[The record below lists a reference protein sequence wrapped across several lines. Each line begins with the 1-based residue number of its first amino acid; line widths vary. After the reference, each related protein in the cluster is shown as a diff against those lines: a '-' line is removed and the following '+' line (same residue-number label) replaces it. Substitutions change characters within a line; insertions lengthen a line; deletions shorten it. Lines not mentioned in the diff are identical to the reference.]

1 MFRISIVGAGFKPAP
16 TCKIVSMKIMNQT
29 EPLIFE
35 KSSPGRR
42 CFTLPACDVPEKP
55 IEELLSPKMLR
66 KQEAKLPEVS
76 EIDVV
81 RHFTRISQ
89 KNFCVDT
96 NFYPLGSCT
105 MKYNPRI
112 NEEAAR
118 MEGFTKL
125 HPYQPVG
132 QCQGILKLLYD
143 FEQMLKSISGMA
155 AFTLQPAAGAHGEL
169 TGMLIIRAYLQK
181 MGETRHRIIVPDS
194 AHGTNPASAALCGY
208 EVESIQSNT
217 EGLVDIKKLKESF
230 TRDTAALMITN
241 PNTLG
246 LFEKDILEICKI
258 AHDAGGLVYCDGA
271 NMNALMGI
279 ARPGDMGVDIL
290 HLNLHKTFSTP
301 HGGGGPGAGPI
312 GVTENLR
319 PFLPVPRIEV
329 LATEN
334 TEIAEE
340 KIGEANSPSSRHP
353 HNSVSSVNS
362 VADLFHLNYDYPD
375 SIGRVR
381 AFYGHVGMMIRA
393 YTYLLSLGK
402 EGVCKVGEYAV
413 LNANYLRHKLK
424 QYYYIP
430 YGKTCMHEFVISA
443 KKQKWKGVSALDI
456 AKKLLDYGF
465 HAPTIY
471 FPLIVEEAMM
481 IEPTETE
488 SRETLDAFANAM
500 IQIATDI
507 EQQPETVRNTPQT
520 TPIGRPDEVKAAREP
535 RLKWEMG

>member
-1 MFRISIVGAGFKPAP
+1 M
-16 TCKIVSMKIMNQT
+16 
-29 EPLIFE
+29 
-35 KSSPGRR
+35 
-42 CFTLPACDVPEKP
+42 
-55 IEELLSPKMLR
+55 
-66 KQEAKLPEVS
+66 PEVS

-81 RHFTRISQ
+81 RHFTRLSQ
-89 KNFCVDT
+89 MNFCVDT

-112 NEEAAR
+112 NEDAAR
-118 MEGFTKL
+118 LEGFTKL
-125 HPYQPVG
+125 HPYQPIE
-132 QCQGILKLLYD
+132 QCQGILKLLYEL
-143 FEQMLKSISGMA
+143 EQILVNISGMP

-169 TGMLIIRAYLQK
+169 TGMLIIRAYLEK
-181 MGETRHRIIVPDS
+181 KGETRHKIIIPDS

-208 EVESIQSNT
+208 EVESIQSNAN
-217 EGLVDIKKLKESF
+217 GLVDIEKLKAFF

-246 LFEKDILEICKI
+246 LFEKDIVEICKI
-258 AHDAGGLVYCDGA
+258 AHNAGGLVYCDGA
-271 NMNALMGI
+271 NMNALLGI

-312 GVTENLR
+312 GVTEELK
-319 PFLPVPRIEV
+319 PFLPVPR
-329 LATEN
+329 TELVDKSY
-334 TEIAEE
+334 I
-340 KIGEANSPSSRHP
+340 
-353 HNSVSSVNS
+353 
-362 VADLFHLNYDYPD
+362 LNYDYPD

-381 AFYGHVGMMIRA
+381 AFYGHIGMMIRA

-402 EGVCKVGEYAV
+402 EGVCKVGEHAV

-424 QYYYIP
+424 KYYDIP

-443 KKQKWKGVSALDI
+443 KKQRQKGASALDI

-471 FPLIVEEAMM
+471 FPLIVEEALMV
-481 IEPTETE
+481 EPTETE
-488 SRETLDAFANAM
+488 SRETLDAFADAM
-500 IQIATDI
+500 IQIAEDI
-507 EQQPETVRNTPQT
+507 KQRPEVVRNTPQT

-535 RLKWEMG
+535 KLKWEG

>member
-1 MFRISIVGAGFKPAP
+1 
-16 TCKIVSMKIMNQT
+16 MNHA

-35 KSSPGRR
+35 KSSPDRR
-42 CFTLPACDVPEKP
+42 CFILSACDVPEKP
-55 IEELLSPKMLR
+55 VTNLLPQNLLR
-66 KQEAKLPEVS
+66 KQEPKLPEVS
-76 EIDVV
+76 EIEVV
-81 RHFTRISQ
+81 RHFTRLSQ
-89 KNFCVDT
+89 LNFCVDT

-105 MKYNPRI
+105 MKYNPKI
-112 NEEAAR
+112 NEDVSR
-118 MEGFTKL
+118 LEGFTKL
-125 HPYQPVG
+125 HPYQPIE

-143 FEQMLKSISGMA
+143 LEQILVNISGMP

-169 TGMLIIRAYLQK
+169 TGMLIIRSYLEK
-181 MGETRHRIIVPDS
+181 RGETRHKIIIPDS

-208 EVESIQSNT
+208 EVESIKSNA
-217 EGLVDIKKLKESF
+217 EGLVDIEKLKASF

-246 LFEKDILEICKI
+246 LFEKDIVEICKI

-271 NMNALMGI
+271 NMNALLGI

-312 GVTENLR
+312 GVTEALK
-319 PFLPVPRIEV
+319 PFLPIPRIESV
-329 LATEN
+329 DKKHLYPCSTNETVMSYGLTDKAEN
-334 TEIAEE
+334 LPLSRGKRKQLSSPPLMGGGEGEGEQRVFSNE
-340 KIGEANSPSSRHP
+340 KYI
-353 HNSVSSVNS
+353 
-362 VADLFHLNYDYPD
+362 LNYEYPD

-381 AFYGHVGMMIRA
+381 AFYGHIGMMIRA

-402 EGVCKVGEYAV
+402 DGVCKVGEHAV

-424 QYYYIP
+424 KYYNIP

-443 KKQKWKGVSALDI
+443 KRQKQKGASALDI

-471 FPLIVEEAMM
+471 FPLIVEEALM

-507 EQQPETVRNTPQT
+507 EQRPEAVHNTPQT

-535 RLKWEMG
+535 KLRWEGR

>member
-1 MFRISIVGAGFKPAP
+1 
-16 TCKIVSMKIMNQT
+16 MNNT

-42 CFTLPACDVPEKP
+42 CFVFPACDVPEKP
-55 IEELLSPKMLR
+55 IANFLPQNLLR
-66 KQEAKLPEVS
+66 KQETKLLEVS

-81 RHFTRISQ
+81 RHFTRLSQ
-89 KNFCVDT
+89 LNFCVDT

-105 MKYNPRI
+105 MKYNPKI
-112 NEEAAR
+112 NEDVSR
-118 MEGFTKL
+118 LEGFTKL
-125 HPYQPVG
+125 HPYQPIE

-143 FEQMLKSISGMA
+143 LEQILVDISGMS

-169 TGMLIIRAYLQK
+169 TGMLIIRAYLEK
-181 MGETRHRIIVPDS
+181 KGETRHKIIIPDS

-208 EVESIQSNT
+208 EVESIQSNAG
-217 EGLVDIKKLKESF
+217 GLVDREKLKASF

-271 NMNALMGI
+271 NMNALLGI

-312 GVTENLR
+312 GVTEALK
-319 PFLPVPRIEV
+319 PFLPVPRIELV
-329 LATEN
+329 NENYPDTCLKNETAMRYRITEKDEN
-334 TEIAEE
+334 LPLRQGKREQS
-340 KIGEANSPSSRHP
+340 NSPPLMGGGGGEGERRVFTEKYIL
-353 HNSVSSVNS
+353 NS
-362 VADLFHLNYDYPD
+362 DYPD

-402 EGVCKVGEYAV
+402 EGLCKVGEHAV

-424 QYYYIP
+424 KYYDIP

-443 KKQKWKGVSALDI
+443 KKQRQKGVSALDI

-471 FPLIVEEAMM
+471 FPLIVEEALM

-488 SRETLDAFANAM
+488 SRETLDAFTAAM
-500 IQIATDI
+500 IRIAEDI
-507 EQQPETVRNTPQT
+507 DRQPELIHNTPQT

-535 RLKWEMG
+535 KLRWK

>member
-1 MFRISIVGAGFKPAP
+1 MHQA
-16 TCKIVSMKIMNQT
+16 
-29 EPLIFE
+29 EPFIFE

-42 CFTLPACDVPEKP
+42 CFILPACDVPEKP
-55 IEELLSPKMLR
+55 VTSFLPQKMLR
-66 KQEAKLPEVS
+66 KQEAQLPEVS

-81 RHFTRISQ
+81 RHFTRLSQ
-89 KNFCVDT
+89 MNFCVDT

-112 NEEAAR
+112 NEDAAR

-125 HPYQPVG
+125 HPYQPVE

-143 FEQMLKSISGMA
+143 LEQILKDISGMS

-169 TGMLIIRAYLQK
+169 TGMLIIRACLEK
-181 MGETRHRIIVPDS
+181 KGEHRHKIIIPDS

-208 EVESIQSNT
+208 EVESIRSNAN
-217 EGLVDIKKLKESF
+217 GLVDIEKLKTVF
-230 TRDTAALMITN
+230 THDTAALMITN

-246 LFEKDILEICKI
+246 LFERDILEICKI
-258 AHDAGGLVYCDGA
+258 AHNAGGLVYCDGA
-271 NMNALMGI
+271 NMNALLGI

-312 GVTENLR
+312 GVTEALK
-319 PFLPVPRIEV
+319 PFLPVPRIEMV
-329 LATEN
+329 DTL
-334 TEIAEE
+334 IAEDMVE
-340 KIGEANSPSSRHP
+340 NKYI
-353 HNSVSSVNS
+353 
-362 VADLFHLNYDYPD
+362 LNYAHPD
-375 SIGRVR
+375 SIGKVR
-381 AFYGHVGMMIRA
+381 AFYGHIGMMIRA

-413 LNANYLRHKLK
+413 LNANYLLHKLK
-424 QYYYIP
+424 NHYDIP

-443 KKQKWKGVSALDI
+443 KKQKQKGASALDI

-465 HAPTIY
+465 HAPTMY
-471 FPLIVEEAMM
+471 FPLIVEEALMV
-481 IEPTETE
+481 EPTETE
-488 SRETLDAFANAM
+488 SRETLDAFVAAM
-500 IQIATDI
+500 IRIAEDI
-507 EQQPETVRNTPQT
+507 EQRPELVRNTPQT

-535 RLKWEMG
+535 KLRWE

>member
-1 MFRISIVGAGFKPAP
+1 MNPA
-16 TCKIVSMKIMNQT
+16 

-42 CFTLPACDVPEKP
+42 CFNLPACDVPEKS
-55 IEELLSPKMLR
+55 IQDLLPAKILR

-81 RHFTRISQ
+81 RHFTRMSQ
-89 KNFCVDT
+89 LNFCVDT

-105 MKYNPRI
+105 MKYNPKI
-112 NEEAAR
+112 NEDAAR

-125 HPYQPVG
+125 HPYQPVEH
-132 QCQGILKLLYD
+132 CQGILKLLYD
-143 FEQMLKSISGMA
+143 FEQMLKEISGMS

-169 TGMLIIRAYLQK
+169 TGMLIIRAYMEK
-181 MGETRHRIIVPDS
+181 KGETRHKIIVPDS
-194 AHGTNPASAALCGY
+194 AHGTNPASAALYGY
-208 EVESIQSNT
+208 EVESIQSNA

-246 LFEKDILEICKI
+246 LFEKDILEICRI
-258 AHDAGGLVYCDGA
+258 THDAGGLVYCDGA

-312 GVTENLR
+312 GVTEKLK
-319 PFLPVPRIEV
+319 PFLPVPRIEIKNT
-329 LATEN
+329 LTTEGTEKDKTN
-334 TEIAEE
+334 TY
-340 KIGEANSPSSRHP
+340 
-353 HNSVSSVNS
+353 V
-362 VADLFHLNYDYPD
+362 LNYNYSD

-402 EGVCKVGEYAV
+402 EGVYKVGEYAV

-424 QYYYIP
+424 KYYDIP

-443 KKQKWKGVSALDI
+443 RKQKEKGASALDI

-488 SRETLDAFANAM
+488 SRETLDAFADATLR
-500 IQIATDI
+500 IAADI
-507 EQQPETVRNTPQT
+507 EQRPETVHNTPQT
-520 TPIGRPDEVKAAREP
+520 TPISRPDEVKAAREP
-535 RLKWEMG
+535 RLRWKKK

>member
-1 MFRISIVGAGFKPAP
+1 
-16 TCKIVSMKIMNQT
+16 MNQT

-42 CFTLPACDVPEKP
+42 CFVLPACDVPEKP
-55 IEELLSPKMLR
+55 IANFLPQNVLR
-66 KQEAKLPEVS
+66 NQEARLPEIS

-81 RHFTRISQ
+81 RHFTRLSQ
-89 KNFCVDT
+89 LNFCVDT

-105 MKYNPRI
+105 MKYNPKI
-112 NEEAAR
+112 NEDAAR
-118 MEGFTKL
+118 LEGFTKL
-125 HPYQPVG
+125 HPYQSIE
-132 QCQGILKLLYD
+132 QCQGILKLLYE
-143 FEQMLKSISGMA
+143 FEQILINISGMS

-169 TGMLIIRAYLQK
+169 TGMLIIRAYLEK
-181 MGETRHRIIVPDS
+181 KGETRHKIIIPDS

-208 EVESIQSNT
+208 EVESIPSNAD
-217 EGLVDIKKLKESF
+217 GLVSREKLKASF

-246 LFEKDILEICKI
+246 LFEKDIGEICKI

-271 NMNALMGI
+271 NMNALLGI
-279 ARPGDMGVDIL
+279 ARPGDMGVDVL

-312 GVTENLR
+312 GVTEELK
-319 PFLPVPRIEV
+319 PFLPVPRIELV
-329 LATEN
+329 DKSY
-334 TEIAEE
+334 I
-340 KIGEANSPSSRHP
+340 
-353 HNSVSSVNS
+353 
-362 VADLFHLNYDYPD
+362 LNYDYPD

-381 AFYGHVGMMIRA
+381 AFYGHIGMMIRA

-402 EGVCKVGEYAV
+402 EGVCTVGEFAV

-424 QYYYIP
+424 KHYDIP

-443 KKQKWKGVSALDI
+443 KKQKQKGVSALDI

-471 FPLIVEEAMM
+471 FPLIVEEALM
-481 IEPTETE
+481 IEPAETE
-488 SRETLDAFANAM
+488 SRETLDAFAATM
-500 IQIATDI
+500 IQIAADI
-507 EQQPETVRNTPQT
+507 EQRPEVVRNTPQT

-535 RLKWEMG
+535 KLKWE

>member
-1 MFRISIVGAGFKPAP
+1 
-16 TCKIVSMKIMNQT
+16 MNLT

-42 CFTLPACDVPEKP
+42 CFVLPACDIPEKP
-55 IEELLSPKMLR
+55 ITNFIPEKMLR
-66 KQEAKLPEVS
+66 KREPKLPEVS

-81 RHFTRISQ
+81 RHFTRLSQ
-89 KNFCVDT
+89 LNFCVDT

-105 MKYNPRI
+105 MKYNPKI
-112 NEEAAR
+112 NEDVSR
-118 MEGFTKL
+118 LEGFTKL
-125 HPYQPVG
+125 HPYQPIE

-143 FEQMLKSISGMA
+143 LEQILIAISGMS

-169 TGMLIIRAYLQK
+169 TGMLIIRAYLEK
-181 MGETRHRIIVPDS
+181 KGEIRHKIIIPDS

-208 EVESIQSNT
+208 EVESIKSNVN
-217 EGLVDIKKLKESF
+217 GLVDIEKLKASF
-230 TRDTAALMITN
+230 TRDTAAIMITN

-246 LFEKDILEICKI
+246 LFEKDIVEICKI
-258 AHDAGGLVYCDGA
+258 THDAGGLVYCDGA
-271 NMNALMGI
+271 NMNALLGI

-312 GVTENLR
+312 GVTEALR
-319 PFLPVPRIEV
+319 SFLPIPRIELV
-329 LATEN
+329 DKSY
-334 TEIAEE
+334 I
-340 KIGEANSPSSRHP
+340 
-353 HNSVSSVNS
+353 
-362 VADLFHLNYDYPD
+362 LNYDYPD

-381 AFYGHVGMMIRA
+381 VFYGHIGMMIRA

-402 EGVCKVGEYAV
+402 EGVCKVGEHAV

-424 QYYYIP
+424 KYYDIP

-443 KKQKWKGVSALDI
+443 KKQRQKGASALDI

-471 FPLIVEEAMM
+471 FPLIVEEALM

-488 SRETLDAFANAM
+488 SRETLDAFAAAM
-500 IQIATDI
+500 IQIAEDI
-507 EQQPETVRNTPQT
+507 EQRPEAVRNTPQT

-535 RLKWEMG
+535 KLKWEKF

>member
-1 MFRISIVGAGFKPAP
+1 
-16 TCKIVSMKIMNQT
+16 MNNT

-42 CFTLPACDVPEKP
+42 CFILPACDVPEKP
-55 IEELLSPKMLR
+55 ITNFLPEKMLR

-81 RHFTRISQ
+81 RHFTRLSQ
-89 KNFCVDT
+89 MNFCVDT

-112 NEEAAR
+112 NEDAAR
-118 MEGFTKL
+118 LEGFTKL
-125 HPYQPVG
+125 HPYQPIE
-132 QCQGILKLLYD
+132 QCQGILKLLYEL
-143 FEQMLKSISGMA
+143 EQILVNISGMP

-169 TGMLIIRAYLQK
+169 TGMLIIRAYLEK
-181 MGETRHRIIVPDS
+181 KGETRHKIIIPDS

-208 EVESIQSNT
+208 EVESIQSNAN
-217 EGLVDIKKLKESF
+217 GLVDIEKLKAFF

-246 LFEKDILEICKI
+246 LFEKDIVEICKI
-258 AHDAGGLVYCDGA
+258 AHNAGGLVYCDGA
-271 NMNALMGI
+271 NMNALLGI

-312 GVTENLR
+312 GVTEELK
-319 PFLPVPRIEV
+319 PFLPVPR
-329 LATEN
+329 TELVDKSY
-334 TEIAEE
+334 I
-340 KIGEANSPSSRHP
+340 
-353 HNSVSSVNS
+353 
-362 VADLFHLNYDYPD
+362 LNYDYPD

-381 AFYGHVGMMIRA
+381 AFYGHIGMMIRA

-402 EGVCKVGEYAV
+402 EGVCKVGEHAV

-424 QYYYIP
+424 KYYDIP

-443 KKQKWKGVSALDI
+443 KKQRQKGASALDI

-471 FPLIVEEAMM
+471 FPLIVEEALMV
-481 IEPTETE
+481 EPTETE
-488 SRETLDAFANAM
+488 SRETLDAFADAM
-500 IQIATDI
+500 IQIAEDI
-507 EQQPETVRNTPQT
+507 KQRPEVVRNTPQT

-535 RLKWEMG
+535 KLKWEG

>member
-1 MFRISIVGAGFKPAP
+1 
-16 TCKIVSMKIMNQT
+16 MNPT

-42 CFTLPACDVPEKP
+42 CFSLPACDVPEKS
-55 IEELLSPKMLR
+55 IQDLLPAKMLR

-89 KNFCVDT
+89 MNFCVDT

-105 MKYNPRI
+105 MKYNPKI
-112 NEEAAR
+112 NEDVSR
-118 MEGFTKL
+118 LEGFIKL
-125 HPYQPVG
+125 HPYQPVE

-143 FEQMLKSISGMA
+143 FEQMLKSISGMS

-169 TGMLIIRAYLQK
+169 TGMLIIRAYMEK
-181 MGETRHRIIVPDS
+181 KGETRHKIIVPDS

-208 EVESIQSNT
+208 DVESIPSNA
-217 EGLVDIKKLKESF
+217 EGLVDIKKLKDLF

-246 LFEKDILEICKI
+246 LFEKDIVEICKI

-271 NMNALMGI
+271 NMNALMGV
-279 ARPGDMGVDIL
+279 AKPKDMGIDIL

-312 GVTENLR
+312 GVTDALK
-319 PFLPVPRIEV
+319 PFLPIPRIE
-329 LATEN
+329 LN
-334 TEIAEE
+334 NNNYI
-340 KIGEANSPSSRHP
+340 
-353 HNSVSSVNS
+353 
-362 VADLFHLNYDYPD
+362 LNYNYPD
-375 SIGRVR
+375 SIGKVR

-393 YTYLLSLGK
+393 YTYLLTLGK
-402 EGVCKVGEYAV
+402 EGVRKVGEYAV
-413 LNANYLRHKLK
+413 LNANYLRHKLAK
-424 QYYYIP
+424 YYDIP

-443 KKQKWKGVSALDI
+443 KKQKKNGVSALDI
-456 AKKLLDYGF
+456 AKRLLDYGF

-471 FPLIVEEAMM
+471 FPLIVEEALM

-488 SRETLDAFANAM
+488 SRETLDAFAEAM
-500 IQIATDI
+500 IKIAEDI
-507 EQQPETVRNTPQT
+507 ERQPEVIRNSPQT
-520 TPIGRPDEVKAAREP
+520 TPISRPDEMKAAREP
-535 RLKWEMG
+535 KLRWEMGKIS

>member
-1 MFRISIVGAGFKPAP
+1 
-16 TCKIVSMKIMNQT
+16 MNPI

-35 KSSPGRR
+35 RSSPGRR
-42 CFTLPACDVPEKP
+42 CYSLPSCDVPEKP
-55 IEELLSPKMLR
+55 IAELLSPKMLR

-89 KNFCVDT
+89 MNFCVDT

-105 MKYNPRI
+105 MKYNPKI
-112 NEEAAR
+112 NEDAAR
-118 MEGFTKL
+118 LEGFTKL
-125 HPYQPVG
+125 HPYQPVE

-143 FEQMLKSISGMA
+143 FEQMLKSISGMS

-169 TGMLIIRAYLQK
+169 TGMLIIRTYMEK
-181 MGETRHRIIVPDS
+181 KGETRHKIIVPDS

-208 EVESIQSNT
+208 DVESIPSNA
-217 EGLVDIKKLKESF
+217 EGLVNIEKLKASF
-230 TRDTAALMITN
+230 NRDTAALMITN

-312 GVTENLR
+312 GVTEKLK
-319 PFLPVPRIEV
+319 PFLPIPRIEV

-334 TEIAEE
+334 TEKDKTNTYI
-340 KIGEANSPSSRHP
+340 
-353 HNSVSSVNS
+353 
-362 VADLFHLNYDYPD
+362 LNFNYPD

-402 EGVCKVGEYAV
+402 EGIYKVGEYAV
-413 LNANYLRHKLK
+413 LNANYLHHKLK
-424 QYYYIP
+424 KYYDIP
-430 YGKTCMHEFVISA
+430 YGSTCMHEFVISA
-443 KKQKWKGVSALDI
+443 KKQKGKGVSALDI

-488 SRETLDAFANAM
+488 SRETLNAFADAM

-507 EQQPETVRNTPQT
+507 EQRPETVHNTPQT

-535 RLKWEMG
+535 KLRWENK

>member
-1 MFRISIVGAGFKPAP
+1 MY
-16 TCKIVSMKIMNQT
+16 IMYQN

-42 CFTLPACDVPEKP
+42 CFVPPACDVPEKP
-55 IEELLSPKMLR
+55 ITNLLPQKMLR
-66 KQEAKLPEVS
+66 KREIQLPEVS

-81 RHFTRISQ
+81 RHFTRLSQ

-105 MKYNPRI
+105 MKYNPKI
-112 NEEAAR
+112 NEDAAR
-118 MEGFTKL
+118 LEGFTKL
-125 HPYQPVG
+125 HPYQPVE
-132 QCQGILKLLYD
+132 QCQGILELLYTL
-143 FEQMLKSISGMA
+143 EQMLVTISGMK

-169 TGMLIIRAYLQK
+169 TGMMIIRAYLDKQ
-181 MGETRHRIIVPDS
+181 GEKRHKIIIPDS

-208 EVESIQSNT
+208 EVESIRSNPA
-217 EGLVDIKKLKESF
+217 GLIDVNKLKTAF
-230 TRDTAALMITN
+230 DRNTAALMITN

-271 NMNALMGI
+271 NMNALLGI
-279 ARPGDMGVDIL
+279 TRPGDMGIDIL

-312 GVTENLR
+312 GVTEKLK
-319 PFLPVPRIEV
+319 PFLPVPRIETGRKST
-329 LATEN
+329 TE
-334 TEIAEE
+334 
-340 KIGEANSPSSRHP
+340 GVRQD
-353 HNSVSSVNS
+353 SSVTGQGQKYY
-362 VADLFHLNYDYPD
+362 FLNYQHPD

-381 AFYGHVGMMIRA
+381 AFYGHIGIMIRT

-402 EGVCKVGEYAV
+402 EGICKVGKFSI
-413 LNANYLRHKLK
+413 LNANYLRHKLIK
-424 QYYYIP
+424 YYDIP

-443 KKQKWKGVSALDI
+443 KKQRQQGASALDI
-456 AKKLLDYGF
+456 AKRLLDYGF

-471 FPLIVEEAMM
+471 FPLIVEEALM

-488 SRETLDAFANAM
+488 SLETLDAFADAM
-500 IQIATDI
+500 VQIATDI
-507 EQQPETVRNTPQT
+507 EQKPESVRNAPQT
-520 TPIGRPDEVKAAREP
+520 TPVGRPDEVKAAREP
-535 RLKWEMG
+535 TLKWEH

>member
-1 MFRISIVGAGFKPAP
+1 MYQ
-16 TCKIVSMKIMNQT
+16 N

-42 CFTLPACDVPEKP
+42 CFVPPACDVPEKP
-55 IEELLSPKMLR
+55 ITNLLPQKMLR
-66 KQEAKLPEVS
+66 KREIQLPEVS

-81 RHFTRISQ
+81 RHFTRLSQ

-105 MKYNPRI
+105 MKYNPKI
-112 NEEAAR
+112 NEDAAR
-118 MEGFTKL
+118 LEGFTKL
-125 HPYQPVG
+125 HPYQPVE
-132 QCQGILKLLYD
+132 QCQGILELLYTL
-143 FEQMLKSISGMA
+143 EQMLVTISGMK

-169 TGMLIIRAYLQK
+169 TGMMIIRAYLDKQ
-181 MGETRHRIIVPDS
+181 GEKRHKIIIPDS

-208 EVESIQSNT
+208 EVESIRSNPA
-217 EGLVDIKKLKESF
+217 GLIDVNKLKTAF
-230 TRDTAALMITN
+230 DRNTAALMITN

-271 NMNALMGI
+271 NMNALLGI
-279 ARPGDMGVDIL
+279 TRPGDMGIDIL

-312 GVTENLR
+312 GVTEKLK
-319 PFLPVPRIEV
+319 PFLPVPRIETGRKST
-329 LATEN
+329 TEGVRQD
-334 TEIAEE
+334 T
-340 KIGEANSPSSRHP
+340 
-353 HNSVSSVNS
+353 SVTGQGQKYY
-362 VADLFHLNYDYPD
+362 FLNYQHPD

-381 AFYGHVGMMIRA
+381 AFYGHIGIMIRT

-402 EGVCKVGEYAV
+402 EGVCKVGKFSI
-413 LNANYLRHKLK
+413 LNANYLRHKLIK
-424 QYYYIP
+424 YYDIP

-443 KKQKWKGVSALDI
+443 KKQRQQGASALDI
-456 AKKLLDYGF
+456 AKRLLDYGF

-471 FPLIVEEAMM
+471 FPLIVEEALM

-488 SRETLDAFANAM
+488 SLETLDAFADAM
-500 IQIATDI
+500 VQIATDI
-507 EQQPETVRNTPQT
+507 EQKPESVRNAPQT
-520 TPIGRPDEVKAAREP
+520 TPVGRPDEVKAAREP
-535 RLKWEMG
+535 TLKWEH